1 MRGIL
6 AALIAAAI
14 LWAVDVELNGGRY
27 IGTIK
32 KAAMSVVNR

>member
-27 IGTIK
+27 TGVIK
-32 KAAMSVVNR
+32 KVAMSVVNR